1 MAYINVSEW
10 DTEQVT
16 DWLKGVDNC
25 VFPYIQS
32 FTNNQIYGHHLLN
45 IRPYE
50 LENLGIQ
57 SIGHQEILLEA
68 IEKLKNFH
76 YNLDKENLQFLAM
89 QVATASNSL
98 TKQLSL
104 CIDKNVIQTQLLN
117 DITRTISKIKSLVE
131 WLDRAPFKGNV
142 LFNETKTQFLRLG
155 LEMSTSAQRDRFVE
169 NPVTQICATAEK
181 LNKLSDYIIQV
192 ITNPIILQPATLD
205 LVTLKK
211 RESELGFLVMP
222 SYYGIHR
229 IADMKYN
236 SPAHNSGKIEEGDE
250 IIQINYQTIVGWDY
264 KNVIMLLKEST
275 TDVLLTLKKRPK
287 HTKMFGQNYIQRFP
301 LPSKKKNPSYKWN
314 EIKKKPCPIPI
325 KTNDDSIG
333 SDSDILTPSDFK
345 SSNNDL
351 GLFHPKPRAVLQRRN
366 TICGD
371 QLSSFK
377 NLGNLVFCDKKN
389 LSNSGEETP
398 TLRDKSISFGFGLET
413 CLELSKGSLPEVSK
427 TKTVRFDA
435 IKKSEVSIPILGILD
450 RSFEFDLPPII
461 QPRLVQSPPTLPPRP
476 NKITEMSSDRHELL
490 TPNKTKGLTL
500 KKRNSILAKGRKIT
514 IKNLGTSDI
523 QGHLFR
529 RTKDK
534 YGITYWAKLYFV
546 LVDNS
551 LYSFK
556 LKESEKADSLIILT
570 GFTVSEAHEVHS
582 KSNAFKVY
590 HPTKTFYFAAETD
603 DALQKWLDYIKQAII
618 KANTSSLT
626 KLKNKNLKDVKE
638 LFTETESSDDDS
650 LKKKSFHGLATPSPA
665 SKKSIYGSQKLYE
678 VDSSSSTPKQEKYLG
693 LSSLKKFKSSFSSK
707 SSDKKNEL
715 PVKTATFK
723 SYRKVP
729 GHGGLQLG
737 TNSMI
742 DITMTSLPPPPPTPT
757 VTFPKILGRRISLSS
772 IDFENNETKFSYQNR
787 SKKSRKSSPHN
798 YIHASNPNLVK
809 FDFQATRT
817 LDFSLPHVNSGNSW
831 EFQNNSQEFI
841 SLKILMLQKKEEDE
855 QQMYTNRVYLGV
867 EKNLTHKHQKL
878 IEAKNSTILIK
889 ASKPVN
895 KIQCRSLPKTPDFKQ
910 NFKPEDKAII
920 IARTKEGQK
929 LRDFGYE
936 FISGDDSTD
945 ANKKQQIENSER
957 TWLRRNDRVV
967 PTITS
972 MKKKCI
978 GMSLIKQIH

>member
-10 DTEQVT
+10 DTEQIT

-25 VFPYIQS
+25 MYPYIQS

-76 YNLDKENLQFLAM
+76 YNLDKENLQFLAL
-89 QVATASNSL
+89 QVAIASSSL
-98 TKQLSL
+98 TKQLSY
-104 CIDKNVIQTQLLN
+104 CYDKNIIETQILN

-131 WLDRAPFKGNV
+131 WLDRVPFKGNV
-142 LFNETKTQFLRLG
+142 LFNETKTQLLRLG
-155 LEMSTSAQRDRFVE
+155 LEMATSAQRDRFVE
-169 NPVTQICATAEK
+169 NPVTQICTTAEK

-250 IIQINYQTIVGWDY
+250 IIQINYQTIIGWDY

-287 HTKMFGQNYIQRFP
+287 HSKMYGQNFIQRFP
-301 LPSKKKNPSYKWN
+301 LPSKKRDPSYKWN
-314 EIKKKPCPIPI
+314 EIKKQKPYQISI
-325 KTNDDSIG
+325 NSNDNL
-333 SDSDILTPSDFK
+333 SDSDSDDILTPADFNV
-345 SSNNDL
+345 SNKDL
-351 GLFHPKPRAVLQRRN
+351 RLYHPKPRAVLQRRN

-371 QLSSFK
+371 QFSSFK
-377 NLGNLVFCDKKN
+377 NLGNLVFTDKN
-389 LSNSGEETP
+389 RMLNSGEESP
-398 TLRDKSISFGFGLET
+398 SLRDKSISFGFGLEK
-413 CLELSKGSLPEVSK
+413 CLEISKVSLPVIVEPKNKS
-427 TKTVRFDA
+427 VRFDSV
-435 IKKSEVSIPILGILD
+435 KKLNS
-450 RSFEFDLPPII
+450 PPII
-461 QPRLVQSPPTLPPRP
+461 QPRLYKTPPAPPPRP
-476 NKITEMSSDRHELL
+476 KKLPEISKSEPLELL
-490 TPNKTKGLTL
+490 TPNKTKSLTL
-500 KKRNSILAKGRKIT
+500 KKRSSILAKGRKIT

-523 QGHLFR
+523 QGHLYR

-534 YGITYWAKLYFV
+534 YGITYWAKLYYV
-546 LVDNS
+546 LIDNA

-570 GFTVSEAHEVHS
+570 GFTVAEAHEVHS

-590 HPTKTFYFAAETD
+590 HPKKTFYFAAENH
-603 DALQKWLDYIKQAII
+603 DALEKWLDYIKQAII

-626 KLKNKNLKDVKE
+626 KLKNKNLKEVQE
-638 LFTETESSDDDS
+638 LFTETESSDDDFS
-650 LKKKSFHGLATPSPA
+650 LKKKTFHGLATPSPA
-665 SKKSIYGSQKLYE
+665 SKKTIYGSQKLYQTNLI
-678 VDSSSSTPKQEKYLG
+678 DPPSNQPTTPKPERYLG
-693 LSSLKKFKSSFSSK
+693 FNSFKKFKSSFSSNK

-715 PVKTATFK
+715 PVKTSQFK

-729 GHGGLQLG
+729 GHAGLQLG

-742 DITMTSLPPPPPTPT
+742 DITSSLPPPPPTPT
-757 VTFPKILGRRISLSS
+757 KTFPKILSRRISLSTY
-772 IDFENNETKFSYQNR
+772 DFEAINETKFSYQHR
-787 SKKSRKSSPHN
+787 SKKSRKSLPHN
-798 YIHASNPNLVK
+798 YIHCSNPNLVE
-809 FDFQATRT
+809 FDFQTART
-817 LDFSLPHVNSGNSW
+817 LDFSMPHVQSTGLNW
-831 EFQNNSQEFI
+831 DTQNNFQGLI
-841 SLKILMLQKKEEDE
+841 SLKNLMLQKKEEDE
-855 QQMYTNRVYLGV
+855 QEMYTNRVYLGV
-867 EKNLTHKHQKL
+867 EKNSAHQRL
-878 IEAKNSTILIK
+878 IEEKKINSSTSLL
-889 ASKPVN
+889 KPVN
-895 KIQCRSLPKTPDFKQ
+895 KIQRRSLPKTPDYEQ

-936 FISGDDSTD
+936 FISGDDVND
-945 ANKKQQIENSER
+945 ENKQQQMENSER
-957 TWLRRNDRVV
+957 TWLRRNDRVAPKV
-967 PTITS
+967 TGAI
-972 MKKKCI
+972 MKKKKCI
-978 GMSLIKQIH
+978 GMSLIKQIN